1 MANVWLYHPSTFGAA
16 DLVVAAAT
24 ATEAILESS
33 LIVPQPVLA
42 GMVSVAL
49 DPPATKR
56 ACAALLRTLLETGQ
70 LGAFGLLTDADSPY
84 LAVYRNADEEEVSRQ
99 LDHVRRTLESGGRL
113 RGADLP
119 APALP
124 RERHAWADAIMAHGE
139 FCGWERRA
147 AGNLSSWTAPA

>member
-1 MANVWLYHPSTFGAA
+1 L
-16 DLVVAAAT
+16 LAAAT

-56 ACAALLRTLLETGQ
+56 ACAALLRTLLEIGQ
-70 LGAFGLLTDADSPY
+70 LGAFGLLADADSPH

-99 LDHVRRTLESGGRL
+99 LHHVRRELENGSNL

-119 APALP
+119 EPALY
-124 RERHAWADAIMAHGE
+124 RERCAWTDAITAHAE
-139 FCGWERRA
+139 FCGWGRRS
-147 AGNLSSWTAPA
+147 AGTLSPWTAPT